1 VSFIP
6 LSLYIHIPWCVK
18 KCPYCDFNS
27 HNLPN
32 NLNQEQ
38 YINALILDLKHDLA
52 YIKNRNLISIFIGGG
67 TPSLFDAKYIGLLL
81 DNINKYI
88 NFDNNI
94 EITLEANPGTFN
106 IDKFKS
112 YKQVGINRLSIGV
125 QSFNNNYLIKLGRI
139 HNKDDALNTCN
150 LALDI
155 FNNINIDL
163 MFGLPNQI
171 LNDALNDL
179 NLAIKLNVQHISWY
193 QLTIEPNTVF
203 YKTKPNLP
211 NDDYI
216 FDIYKNGLDLLINN
230 DFKQYEV
237 SAYSKDNY
245 QAKHNLNY
253 WTFGDYLGIGAGAH
267 GKITNEFGKVMRT
280 IKKRN
285 PNNYLSNIGN
295 FTAEQF
301 YIENKEL
308 PFEFLL
314 NALRLTNGV
323 NKQLFI
329 ERTNLPL
336 NKLTQNYNKA
346 INLGLLQNHPTKII
360 TTDKGKLFLNDLLQ
374 LFLND

>member
-346 INLGLLQNHPTKII
+346 INLGLLQKHPTKII